1 MTKTTMRKMLLAGV
15 AALSIATTAH
25 ATDAT
30 LPPSMLGVWC
40 NDLDYHDRDASRF
53 YRGKCVG
60 DALIVVSQDNYKS
73 ATEICRRA
81 SISRRDD
88 KYVLR
93 VRCYD
98 IDAVESNDV
107 TATMWVA
114 GSKLY
119 IAASPGSPVHTVELP
134 KADPVIGEWCPAK
147 SGAWTAA
154 DTYVRTNATCSDTSI
169 KVRRNEYEGLEW
181 SCDFYEVKRLQT
193 NDGYAVSAECGGEG
207 MIWNEKAE
215 FRIVGKSL
223 NYRIVARTD
232 SVGEGSSDGSTSCAV
247 VTSDNIPDEGQ
258 GRFLNLRA
266 GPGTEFPVKTKLIPG
281 DRLGVDATKDG
292 WKHVTTSARVKA
304 DGWVRD
310 KFLVVFPC
318 SGAPDAEPAAQESPV
333 PTPTPP
339 PGDRIYQAYAQ
350 YDYLTRYC
358 AASFNDDDLARA
370 HAAVKAVE
378 RVTMKTGASLSDA
391 WVAAKRYND
400 GVPGNRCKENF
411 QSLMENG
418 AKP

>member
-1 MTKTTMRKMLLAGV
+1 MRKMLLIGV
-15 AALSIATTAH
+15 AASSMMLATH
-25 ATDAT
+25 ARADAA
-30 LPPSMLGVWC
+30 LPNQMLGDWC
-40 NDLDYHDRDASRF
+40 YSKAQ
-53 YRGKCVG
+53 RGYVRQKCADDG
-60 DALIVVSQDNYKS
+60 ALVV
-73 ATEICRRA
+73 
-81 SISRRDD
+81 RRDGFVTID
-88 KYVLR
+88 VKCRFDR
-93 VRCYD
+93 VEPRANGVYLVRSTCTDGEEEDDRGPPYT
-98 IDAVESNDV
+98 ESQEYRIV
-107 TATMWVA
+107 GKTLMVVRTRE
-114 GSKLY
+114 KP
-119 IAASPGSPVHTVELP
+119 PGAVELP
-134 KADPVIGEWCPAK
+134 KADPMIGEWCPAK
-147 SGAWTAA
+147 SGAWTAT
-154 DTYVRTNATCSDTSI
+154 DTYTRTTDVPRDCSDAKI
-169 KVRRNEYEGLEW
+169 EVHRNGYKGWEW
-181 SCDFYEVKRLQT
+181 SCDFYEVKRLPT
-193 NDGYAVSAECGGEG
+193 NDGYAVVSECGGEG
-207 MIWNEKAE
+207 MLSNEKAE

-223 NYRIVARTD
+223 SYRVVARTD
-232 SVGEGSSDGSTSCAV
+232 SVNEEGGSCAV

-258 GRFLNLRA
+258 GRFLNVRA

-281 DRLGVDATKDG
+281 DRLEVDAIKDG
-292 WKHVTTSARVKA
+292 WKHVTSSARVKI

-333 PTPTPP
+333 PPPTPT

-378 RVTMKTGASLSDA
+378 RVAMKTGTSLSDT

-418 AKP
+418 ARP